1 MNAPTQTSRAGFSLI
16 ETVIAIGVLAVLLT
30 GFMIVF
36 APAAAGIRKALNSQD
51 AARLVTTLEEELVT
65 LHTGQTYA
73 TGFDKAFA
81 FIKGSGGAS
90 ADEALLIYKYRASL
104 TEELRTDGTREPVD
118 VVDDQ
123 VPGVDYV
130 VQSMMRRKGDAEF
143 SNDLPAIEGQVY
155 MVRCTQ
161 LITSVDPT
169 DGKSKLIL
177 SGEDGKILNSLNP
190 VVEAMTPDA
199 YEHAVITF
207 VADFYPCP
215 GKTAGYFDGAFSDLF
230 VTETKPMF
238 SRNLAVR
245 R

>member
-1 MNAPTQTSRAGFSLI
+1 MKAPTQTSRPGFSLI

-36 APAAAGIRKALNSQD
+36 APASAGIRKALNSQD
-51 AARLVTTLEEELVT
+51 AARLVATLEEELVT
-65 LHTGQTYA
+65 VRTGETYP

-81 FIKGSGGAS
+81 CIKGSGGAS
-90 ADEALLIYKYRASL
+90 ADDALLIYKYRASL
-104 TEELRTDGTREPVD
+104 TEALRSDGTRPPV
-118 VVDDQ
+118 VVNQPSDEKELI
-123 VPGVDYV
+123 PGVNYV
-130 VQSMMRRKGDAEF
+130 VQNMMRRKGDAEF
-143 SNDLPAIEGQVY
+143 LTDLSQIHGQIY

-161 LITSVDPT
+161 LTMDAATNQLVLRTKGQIVNAKDPGTPVDPDT
-169 DGKSKLIL
+169 
-177 SGEDGKILNSLNP
+177 
-190 VVEAMTPDA
+190 

-215 GKTAGYFDGAFSDLF
+215 SKAVDYFDGAFSDLF
-230 VTETKPMF
+230 ITESKPMF